1 MSKEGL
7 NVVTENTSPSAAS
20 TTISSSTNAN
30 ASEGTVV
37 GGPRLWLQLEGA
49 TLLVGSLVAF
59 STTHRSWWLVPLVL
73 FLPDLFM
80 AGYLGGTRIGAHVYN
95 LAHSTPLPAL
105 MVGYGWWQN
114 RQLFLALGL
123 VWLGHIGMDR
133 LLTFGLK
140 YADHFQHTH
149 LSSSHI
155 STGGRQPLGSSAPAR
170 VRVDRRSPRRTKIT

>member
-1 MSKEGL
+1 MPCWVYWERSTIVSRQRL
-7 NVVTENTSPSAAS
+7 NADSEETSPSDI
-20 TTISSSTNAN
+20 TIGTYTNAN
-30 ASEGTVV
+30 ASAGTVV
-37 GGPRLWLQLEGA
+37 GAPRLWLQLEGA

-59 STTHRSWWLVPLVL
+59 STTHRSWWLVPEVL

-105 MVGYGWWQN
+105 MVGYGWWQDKP
-114 RQLFLALGL
+114 LLLALGL

-140 YADHFQHTH
+140 YPDHFQHTH
-149 LSSSHI
+149 LSSPHLS
-155 STGGRQPLGSSAPAR
+155 R
-170 VRVDRRSPRRTKIT
+170 

>member
-1 MSKEGL
+1 MSRQRL
-7 NVVTENTSPSAAS
+7 NGASEETPPSDMSMMIGSQA
-20 TTISSSTNAN
+20 NAN
-30 ASEGTVV
+30 ASDGTVV
-37 GGPRLWLQLEGA
+37 GAPRLWLQLEGA

-114 RQLFLALGL
+114 KQLFMALGL

-140 YADHFQHTH
+140 YPDHFQHTH
-149 LSSSHI
+149 LSSPH
-155 STGGRQPLGSSAPAR
+155 GNHGSS
-170 VRVDRRSPRRTKIT
+170 ITRC

>member
-1 MSKEGL
+1 MPRQRPIPVPGGGAAESAGTPIDYRL
-7 NVVTENTSPSAAS
+7 TENADM
-20 TTISSSTNAN
+20 
-30 ASEGTVV
+30 SEGTVV
-37 GGPRLWLQLEGA
+37 GAPRLWLQLEGA

-80 AGYLGGTRIGAHVYN
+80 AGYVGGKRIGAHVYN
-95 LAHSTPLPAL
+95 LAHTTTLPAL

-114 RQLFLALGL
+114 RPLLLALGL

-140 YADHFQHTH
+140 YPDHFQHTH
-149 LSSSHI
+149 LSSPH
-155 STGGRQPLGSSAPAR
+155 GHFGSS
-170 VRVDRRSPRRTKIT
+170 V